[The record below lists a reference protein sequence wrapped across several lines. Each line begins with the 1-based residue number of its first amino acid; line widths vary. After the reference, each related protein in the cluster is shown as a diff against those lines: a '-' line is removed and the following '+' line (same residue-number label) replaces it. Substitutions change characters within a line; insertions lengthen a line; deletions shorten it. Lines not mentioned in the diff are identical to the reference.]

1 MKKIIAATA
10 LSILLTVGAFA
21 ATNAS
26 NTRTALDEMAGGDT
40 AVIDM
45 MMDENGVERDEADF
59 KARWDGATPEQ
70 QAMLKDACTKA
81 QEAQVEFSDMVASHC
96 KAASGN

>member
-10 LSILLTVGAFA
+10 LTMFFATGAFA
-21 ATNAS
+21 DTNA
-26 NTRTALDEMAGGDT
+26 NNARGELDAYAGGDVT
-40 AVIDM
+40 VFDM
-45 MMDENGVERDEADF
+45 MFDEEGKDRDDADF
-59 KARWDGATPEQ
+59 QARWDGATPEQ

-81 QEAQVEFSDMVASHC
+81 EEAKVEFTDMVASRC